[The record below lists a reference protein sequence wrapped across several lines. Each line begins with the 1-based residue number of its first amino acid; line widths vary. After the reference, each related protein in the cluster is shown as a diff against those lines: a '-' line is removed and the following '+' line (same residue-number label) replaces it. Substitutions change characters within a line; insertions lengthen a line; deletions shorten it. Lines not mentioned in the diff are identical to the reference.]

1 MTALTSQDLSTL
13 LERLDD
19 EPADALESDVL
30 EFKSSKV
37 NAKSIRESVVAFANA
52 QGGTLVIGVADRSR
66 SRNAAIEGIE
76 NLDPSD
82 LQRSIYDG
90 TDPRITV
97 DVEELVEL
105 EKRLLVVR
113 VPSSGQL
120 HTTTDGI
127 AKIRVGKESKNL
139 TGSNLAQLLVSRR
152 LTDSTA
158 QIGARRRDRCT

>member
-90 TDPRITV
+90 TDPHITV

-127 AKIRVGKESKNL
+127 AKWHREDTSRQRVEIFDRVRLGAS
-139 TGSNLAQLLVSRR
+139 SRNP
-152 LTDSTA
+152 
-158 QIGARRRDRCT
+158 